1 MPEPHPDDRSRS
13 RTGLIVATVLTVVA
27 TLAVAA
33 GAWAHRHTPQP
44 TIAHSWAC
52 FYTWVAN
59 SNLSALLMSLAVPVI
74 PLAVIAEYHHHRTIT
89 RLRAHRDL
97 LTAHHDR
104 LTAIEANTTPPA
116 QP

>member
-1 MPEPHPDDRSRS
+1 MTDLNPEDRSRS
-13 RTGLIVATVLTVVA
+13 RTGLIAATAVTTVATI
-27 TLAVAA
+27 AVAA
-33 GAWAHRHTPQP
+33 GMWAHRHTAQP
-44 TIAHSWAC
+44 TIAHSWAY
-52 FYTWVAN
+52 FYAWFDG

-104 LTAIEANTTPPA
+104 LTAIEARK
-116 QP
+116 